1 MAFFLKILLIIVS
14 ITLIVSVLLQS
25 GKSAGLGG
33 LDGGGATGSLFGDQ
47 GKALDQVLSK
57 VTTAAAV
64 LFMILSLV
72 VAAV

>member
-1 MAFFLKILLIIVS
+1 MVFFLKVLLIIVS

-33 LDGGGATGSLFGDQ
+33 IDGGATSLFGDQ
-47 GKALDQVLSK
+47 GRGLDQVLSK
-57 VTTAAAV
+57 VTTVAAV

-72 VAAV
+72 VAVI